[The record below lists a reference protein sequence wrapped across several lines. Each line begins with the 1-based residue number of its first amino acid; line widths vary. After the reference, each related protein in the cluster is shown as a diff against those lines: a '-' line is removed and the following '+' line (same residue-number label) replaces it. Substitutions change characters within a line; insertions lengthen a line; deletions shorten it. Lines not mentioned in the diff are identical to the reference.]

1 MASYI
6 IKRDGRE
13 EKFNKQKII
22 NAAKKAFVAVD
33 GTLTKAGVKKIRRIG
48 NEIEKE
54 ALTSQKPLT
63 VEEIQD
69 RVENLLMDTDRKD
82 VARAYIVYRNE
93 RSKMRILHLTI
104 FLTFI
109 LFRLFRSHFVKK

>member
-48 NEIEKE
+48 SEIEQIAMRKP
-54 ALTSQKPLT
+54 TPLT

-69 RVENLLMDTDRKD
+69 MVEEFLMRTDRKD
-82 VARAYIVYRNE
+82 VARA
-93 RSKMRILHLTI
+93 
-104 FLTFI
+104 
-109 LFRLFRSHFVKK
+109 